1 MKKQP
6 PKYRFIA
13 VFALAILLIVL
24 VTLVLNSLGLK
35 SYYEQ
40 QKIRSMQE
48 AYRKID
54 EAAAEADYS
63 VMENVLG
70 DYSESDNLSIAVYDS
85 YTTMVL
91 VSSERDNEFLLQ
103 RLRDRLFANGD
114 TDADVLIEEKNYSIT
129 RGKTGIEF
137 FGYCSD
143 NRVMVLMS
151 TPLESMQNAAEQSNH
166 FLILVGIVALI
177 LGISAVVIL
186 TGKISRVYAL
196 ELENEKLQHDLEEKE
211 KQNRI
216 QKEFVAN
223 VSHELK
229 TPITVIRGYAEGLA
243 EGMCQDEESRNYY
256 AGVIVDETERMTQI
270 VQQLLML
277 SKIESGQ
284 DELEKEKFCLSDMVR
299 DVAQSMIILAEK
311 KGVTLKTDIRDGV
324 MVNADGLKIES
335 VITNYLSNAIH
346 HVSDNGRIDVNLTV
360 DDGKARVSVVN
371 TGNPIPEAELEH
383 IWDKFY
389 KVDKAHSRTYGGSG
403 IGLSIVKAVMDAHGM
418 PYGAVNHKDGV
429 EFWFELEII

>member
-114 TDADVLIEEKNYSIT
+114 TDADVLVEEKNYSIT

-151 TPLESMQNAAEQSNH
+151 TPLES
-166 FLILVGIVALI
+166 
-177 LGISAVVIL
+177 
-186 TGKISRVYAL
+186 
-196 ELENEKLQHDLEEKE
+196 
-211 KQNRI
+211 
-216 QKEFVAN
+216 
-223 VSHELK
+223 
-229 TPITVIRGYAEGLA
+229 
-243 EGMCQDEESRNYY
+243 
-256 AGVIVDETERMTQI
+256 
-270 VQQLLML
+270 
-277 SKIESGQ
+277 
-284 DELEKEKFCLSDMVR
+284 
-299 DVAQSMIILAEK
+299 
-311 KGVTLKTDIRDGV
+311 
-324 MVNADGLKIES
+324 
-335 VITNYLSNAIH
+335 
-346 HVSDNGRIDVNLTV
+346 
-360 DDGKARVSVVN
+360 SVV
-371 TGNPIPEAELEH
+371 L
-383 IWDKFY
+383 
-389 KVDKAHSRTYGGSG
+389 
-403 IGLSIVKAVMDAHGM
+403 
-418 PYGAVNHKDGV
+418 
-429 EFWFELEII
+429 